1 VAKAA
6 ITTDIGN
13 AIEALAHFAPF
24 STHPDRRLWKS
35 ILLNLHEIEAV
46 LLTMEAFAP
55 GKLRMLEAA
64 ACDELQVEHGDPIQE
79 VSDLVDRYCSRR
91 EKLR

>member
-1 VAKAA
+1 MAKAA
-6 ITTDIGN
+6 ITTDLSH
-13 AIEALAHFAPF
+13 AIEALAHFAPY

-35 ILLNLHEIEAV
+35 IMLNLHEVEAV

-55 GKLRMLEAA
+55 GKLRLLEAA
-64 ACDELQVEHGDPIQE
+64 ACDELHVEHADPIQE